1 MYYSNK
7 NNINSYYLLKLKFYQ
22 LTYLHDTVGFL
33 KNDYYNYL
41 KFFVKLLK

>member
-22 LTYLHDTVGFL
+22 LAYLLYKLNYL
-33 KNDYYNYL
+33 KNYYYNYL
-41 KFFVKLLK
+41 KFFEE